1 MCWRLKEDI
10 NFYKEQSL
18 INKNRLQKS
27 SFSLK
32 SMKSKYEKL
41 RTETVNANGLLYK
54 LRKNISDE
62 ENERLFHLGDMRNL
76 VCEKQAQQKNEKQR
90 L

>member
-10 NFYKEQSL
+10 KFYKEQSL
-18 INKNRLQKS
+18 INKNKLEKS

-41 RTETVNANGLLYK
+41 RTETINANGLLDK

-62 ENERLFHLGDMRNL
+62 E
-76 VCEKQAQQKNEKQR
+76 
-90 L
+90 